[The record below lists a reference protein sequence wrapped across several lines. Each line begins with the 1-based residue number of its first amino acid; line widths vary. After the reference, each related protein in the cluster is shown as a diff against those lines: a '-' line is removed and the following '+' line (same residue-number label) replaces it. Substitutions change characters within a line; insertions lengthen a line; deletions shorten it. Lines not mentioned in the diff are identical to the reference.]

1 VEKKMLRYV
10 TISAAVICAAST
22 PFVLFPRQTSAWVT
36 PEQLIAV
43 FLFWPVILTSLFLS
57 LHSMLHLSQWK
68 YSSSYI
74 AVFVLALIFPST
86 LGATTVIRTIGQ
98 KTYLAEQF
106 RRNKWFTYGKRLN
119 PLIIDY
125 ARRHP
130 DRVSFPFNDDHAT
143 IAGLGEYLS
152 ARTDMPI
159 KDDKIIDPW
168 GEPVLT
174 IIDHDNDMKLR
185 FDDYFY
191 GVYNSSGNEIALSLF
206 AQSQHSL
213 KPHFNERWQIEG
225 GVIPK
230 GKP

>member
-1 VEKKMLRYV
+1 MLRYV

-57 LHSMLHLSQWK
+57 LYSMLHLSQWK

-98 KTYLAEQF
+98 KTYLAEQS

-125 ARRHP
+125 VRRHP
-130 DRVSFPFNDDHAT
+130 DRVSFPFNDDRAT

-152 ARTDMPI
+152 ARTLFTMSNSGIELRELPQLI
-159 KDDKIIDPW
+159 RL
-168 GEPVLT
+168 EE
-174 IIDHDNDMKLR
+174 R
-185 FDDYFY
+185 FDFLLVVVGPFACGPAPGFFDDF
-191 GVYNSSGNEIALSLF
+191 ALTDLF
-206 AQSQHSL
+206 DAMTAES
-213 KPHFNERWQIEG
+213 
-225 GVIPK
+225 
-230 GKP
+230 